1 MWSITTPWLSL
12 GAVTD
17 QILENSG
24 RDAVFMPFLG
34 SMLNK
39 VIGGETVGDIY
50 NKRKEVYKEL
60 LMLDKQEKILAE
72 DKQSLE
78 ALLKSGFLS
87 EEDKKVIAKD
97 FWASSEQIK
106 QDRSKIVSSIA
117 NELAKKDP
125 FGTKK

>member
-1 MWSITTPWLSL
+1 LYQSFSSIKGSCDQLPHLGLGLSL

-39 VIGGETVGDIY
+39 VIGDETVGDIY

-60 LMLDKQEKILAE
+60 LLLDKQEKLLAE
-72 DKQSLE
+72 DK
-78 ALLKSGFLS
+78 
-87 EEDKKVIAKD
+87 
-97 FWASSEQIK
+97 
-106 QDRSKIVSSIA
+106 
-117 NELAKKDP
+117 
-125 FGTKK
+125 